1 MTGPVNEFY
10 RFPPRDG
17 APAGRTRTGRG
28 APHEPPIVGVIYNP
42 RSHRNR
48 GADLEVAERP
58 NVHLAQPEGREAIAE
73 ALADFASRG
82 IDYLIVNGGDGT
94 VRDVLTAA
102 QRVFG
107 DDWPALA
114 VLPKGKT
121 NALNVDLGAPAG
133 WNLCDAIDAFPSGKR
148 VLRRPLAITPVEGGV
163 DPMLGFIMGAG
174 GFTLGVRAGQDAH
187 RMGAFDSMAVGVTT
201 AWGVLRGLFG
211 SDGNVWRRGVAMDIL
226 LGAAREPMP
235 HSGAGYDGRRS
246 VMLASTLER
255 FPVGLKLFGDL
266 SEGLKVMALDRP
278 HRRLLAM
285 MPLIMAGRSPVDRAR
300 WGMHQHAVESFEF
313 ALEDDFIL
321 DGEAFRGGRFKV
333 ESGPE
338 LHFVVP

>member
-1 MTGPVNEFY
+1 MSGPVNEFY
-10 RFPPRDG
+10 RFPPRNG
-17 APAGRTRTGRG
+17 VPAGRTRTGRG

-73 ALADFASRG
+73 ALSDFASRG

-102 QRVFG
+102 QHVFG

-133 WNLCDAIDAFPSGKR
+133 WNLCDAIDAFPRGRR
-148 VLRRPLAITPVEGGV
+148 VVRRPLSVCPVEGDA

-187 RMGAFDSMAVGVTT
+187 RMGAFDSLAVAVTS
-201 AWGVLRGLFG
+201 AWGVLQGLFG
-211 SDGNVWRRGVAMDIL
+211 SDGNVWRRGAQMEIL
-226 LGAAREPMP
+226 LGDAREPLE
-235 HSGAGYDGRRS
+235 HAGNGYEGRRA
-246 VMLASTLER
+246 VMLASTLHR
-255 FPVGLKLFGDL
+255 FPAGLKVFGKYREGLKLTA
-266 SEGLKVMALDRP
+266 MDRP
-278 HRRLLAM
+278 GRRLLAAV
-285 MPLIMAGRSPVDRAR
+285 PAILAGWSPGWLDSAGFHVRQVDR
-300 WGMHQHAVESFEF
+300 FELDI
-313 ALEDDFIL
+313 ADRFIL
-321 DGEAFRGGRFKV
+321 DGEAFPPGRYRV
-333 ESGPE
+333 EQGPE
-338 LHFVVP
+338 LEFVVP